1 MSGFW
6 DPWWPLGIQAKACFS
21 CQLTE
26 PHCVASK
33 THPFPSADTSP
44 SPTWSAIFPVFSDFF
59 GGILVVMSIPL
70 LCAWC
75 WLHLASVLICS
86 SCYNTTDWVEGV
98 RRYGVR
104 WRPASWL
111 TDSCVFLLHPH
122 MAEGLRE
129 LAGVFVMRAPIPF
142 MWDSFKPI
150 HPHDLITS
158 QRPHHF
164 GELGFNICILVRGRH
179 NYSIDGNL
187 SHCPVC
193 MFCLSLLND
202 KILEGLNYV
211 FFIHYLPYSISK
223 QCLSLLGPHTFIFVD
238 LMLSTLPL
246 TQEMNPL
253 LFRDFP
259 IFWLLFFFPSQV
271 ALGTNGTSF
280 PSSQNER
287 GLEVSL
293 MGKLRLP

>member
-1 MSGFW
+1 
-6 DPWWPLGIQAKACFS
+6 
-21 CQLTE
+21 
-26 PHCVASK
+26 
-33 THPFPSADTSP
+33 
-44 SPTWSAIFPVFSDFF
+44 
-59 GGILVVMSIPL
+59 MSIPL

-75 WLHLASVLICS
+75 WLHLASVLVCS
-86 SCYNTTDWVEGV
+86 SCYNTTDWVEVV
-98 RRYGVR
+98 RRYGIR

-142 MWDSFKPI
+142 MWDSFNPI

-164 GELGFNICILVRGRH
+164 GELGFNIWILVRGRH
-179 NYSIDGNL
+179 KYSIDGNL
-187 SHCPVC
+187 SHCLVY

-223 QCLSLLGPHTFIFVD
+223 QCLSLLCPHTFIFVD
-238 LMLSTLPL
+238 LMLGTLPL
-246 TQEMNPL
+246 TKKWIHCYSEIFLSSDSSFSSLAKLPWELTELASLPL
-253 LFRDFP
+253 WVKEVWKSVSWVNWGSPR
-259 IFWLLFFFPSQV
+259 WLLFHITSSPRKTSLGSTFFS
-271 ALGTNGTSF
+271 NHIS
-280 PSSQNER
+280 
-287 GLEVSL
+287 LENPIQRVLASYVVSTL
-293 MGKLRLP
+293 FLRDRDAM